1 MLDYLSIY
9 ADELAALCAPGEQAL
24 ALLTVQYAP
33 GEEHVGPRASSVTFD
48 PLDGLSVSA
57 WDDAAGAAVTGITL
71 RGEPGCM
78 AAHVKSALGGP
89 SSELVATNQRVF
101 LVDELGGK
109 PTRPSWSISIRDVA
123 ITPDPR
129 WNQRGRITLRFRDG
143 SLLRLVAGYLSG
155 RKARRFCNAV
165 AGAQGTAR

>member
-33 GEEHVGPRASSVTFD
+33 GEERVGPRASSVTFD
-48 PLDGLSVSA
+48 PLGGLSVSA
-57 WDDAAGAAVTGITL
+57 WEDAVGSAVQGVTL
-71 RGEPGCM
+71 HGEPGCM
-78 AAHVKSALGGP
+78 AAQVKSALEGP
-89 SSELVATNQRVF
+89 STDLVATNQRVF
-101 LVDELGGK
+101 LVDGLGGK
-109 PTRPSWSISIRDVA
+109 PVRPSWASGIHDVA
-123 ITPDPR
+123 IRPDPR
-129 WNQRGRITLRFRDG
+129 WNQRGRIALRFRDG
-143 SLLRLVAGYLSG
+143 SLIRLVAGYFSG

>member
-9 ADELAALCAPGEQAL
+9 ADELAALCGPGEQAI

-33 GEEHVGPRASSVTFD
+33 GEERVGPRESSVTFD
-48 PLDGLSVSA
+48 PLGGLSVSA
-57 WDDAAGAAVTGITL
+57 WDDAAGAAVTGVTL

-78 AAHVKSALGGP
+78 AAQVKSALGGP

-101 LVDELGGK
+101 LVDELGGR
-109 PTRPSWSISIRDVA
+109 PVRPSWASGIHDVA

-129 WNQRGRITLRFRDG
+129 WNQRGRIALRFRDG
-143 SLLRLVAGYLSG
+143 SLIRLVAGYFSG

-165 AGAQGTAR
+165 AGAQGIAL